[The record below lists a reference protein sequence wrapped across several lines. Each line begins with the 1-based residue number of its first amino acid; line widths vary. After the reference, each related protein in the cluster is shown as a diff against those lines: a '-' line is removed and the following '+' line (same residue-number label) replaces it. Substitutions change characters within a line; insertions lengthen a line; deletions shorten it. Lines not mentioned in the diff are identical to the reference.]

1 MGLKMKEEEIY
12 QIAAD
17 LLEKIDTSSSAANEI
32 VNNYTKT
39 HKYIEAQDRK
49 LLLDLIWSAIRA
61 KARLNCAY
69 PETDWLFK
77 LQQLKEKGVPC
88 STNMPLPV
96 RLEVQDWFL
105 DHIPDA
111 EKELEAML
119 GQAPIVLRANGNRD
133 KIFKQLQEEGLNVS
147 LCERSPLGIV
157 LNEYTNLKDS
167 KAFKKGL
174 IEVQDEG
181 AQLLSLATGIK
192 ANDDVFDFCAGAG
205 GKSLIFAQMMQNRGF
220 IQAYDASYKRLSE
233 LSKRAWRA
241 NVSIIK
247 PVFKLPEAHKKFDYV
262 VVDAPCSGTGTWRR
276 SPDLRWTLT
285 EKQLHNITLKQA
297 EILSVAQE
305 YVKNGHFLVYITC
318 SLTYDEN
325 ENQVENFV
333 QEFPSFHIVKSF
345 RYSPYRTGTD
355 GFFMCVLQKR

>member
-1 MGLKMKEEEIY
+1 MKEEDIY
-12 QIAAD
+12 KIAAE
-17 LLEKIDTSSSAANEI
+17 LLQKIDSSATSANEI
-32 VNNYTKT
+32 VNGYTKT
-39 HKYIEAQDRK
+39 HKYIESEDRK

-61 KARLNCAY
+61 KARLNYAY
-69 PETDWLFK
+69 SGTDWLFK
-77 LQQLKEKGVPC
+77 LNALKEKGIPI
-88 STNMPLPV
+88 SDDMPIDV
-96 RLEVQDWFL
+96 QLEVQDWFL

-111 EKELEAML
+111 ENELKAML
-119 GQAPIVLRANGNRD
+119 GTAPIVLRANGDRD
-133 KIFKQLQEEGLNVS
+133 KIFKMLQAEGLNVS
-147 LCERSPLGIV
+147 LCERSPLGII
-157 LNEYTNLKDS
+157 LNEYANLKES

-192 ANDDVFDFCAGAG
+192 PNDDVFDFCAGAG
-205 GKSLIFAQMMQNRGF
+205 GKSLIFAQMMKNRGF

-241 NVSIIK
+241 GVSIIK

-262 VVDAPCSGTGTWRR
+262 VVDAPCTGTGTWRR
-276 SPDLRWTLT
+276 SPDLRWSLT
-285 EKQLHNITLKQA
+285 EKQLKNITLKQA

-318 SLTYDEN
+318 SLTFDEN
-325 ENQVENFV
+325 ENQIEDFV
-333 QEFPSFHIVKSF
+333 SKYPAFHEVKSF

-355 GFFMCVLQKR
+355 GFFMSILQKR

>member
-12 QIAAD
+12 KVAAD
-17 LLEKIDTSSSAANEI
+17 LLEKIDTSASAANEI

-61 KARLNCAY
+61 KARLNYAY

-96 RLEVQDWFL
+96 RLEVQEWFL

-119 GQAPIVLRANGNRD
+119 GMAPIVLRANGDRD
-133 KIFKQLQEEGLNVS
+133 KIFQLLKEEGLNVS
-147 LCERSPLGIV
+147 LCDRSPLGII
-157 LNEYTNLKDS
+157 LNEYANLKES
-167 KAFKKGL
+167 KTFKKGL

-181 AQLLSLATGIK
+181 AQLLSLETGIK
-192 ANDDVFDFCAGAG
+192 PKDDVFDFCAGAG

-285 EKQLHNITLKQA
+285 EKQLYNITQKQA

-345 RYSPYRTGTD
+345 RYSPYRTRTD
-355 GFFMCVLQKR
+355 GFFMCILQKR